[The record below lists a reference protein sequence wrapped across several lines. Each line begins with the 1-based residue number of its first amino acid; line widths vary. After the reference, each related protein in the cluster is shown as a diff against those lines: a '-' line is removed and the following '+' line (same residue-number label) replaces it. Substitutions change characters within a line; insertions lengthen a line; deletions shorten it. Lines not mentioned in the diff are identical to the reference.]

1 MQSSAIGLD
10 GFDATSALHS
20 NRVSDLS
27 DVFCE
32 PLAMTSAYTF
42 ASAQEA
48 AERFSGQQ
56 QGNVYSRFTNPTV
69 QAFEGRVAALEQAED
84 AVAFA
89 SGMGAFTALCHGFL
103 QQGDNIVCS
112 RDVFGTTASAF
123 SVYMARFGIEAR
135 FVDLTDLGQWQQAI
149 DDKTRLVVL
158 ESPSNPLLKI
168 GDIRAV
174 SLLAHAKDA
183 LVVVDNTLLTP
194 VLQRPHSLGA
204 DLVIHSAGKYMDGQ
218 GRALAGVVTGS
229 RSLMQVLRGVLR
241 TLGISCSPFNAW
253 LLLKSLET
261 LEIRMLRVQQGAL
274 ELAQWLGEQPLVSAV
289 HYTGL
294 AQHPQHALACRQQDG
309 HGGLLSFEIFGGQ
322 AAAWQWIDQLQCV
335 ARCTNIGDTRSMV
348 THPASTTHGRL
359 DAQARRHAG
368 ISDGLIRLCV
378 GLERVSDIKADLQQA
393 FDAVAYQPTVQ
404 AAPGR
409 PRSVVANG

>member
-1 MQSSAIGLD
+1 MQSTVIGLD
-10 GFDATSALHS
+10 GFNATLALHTH
-20 NRVSDLS
+20 RVSDLS

-42 ASAQEA
+42 ASAKEA
-48 AERFSGQQ
+48 SERFSGQQ

-69 QAFEGRVAALEQAED
+69 QAFESRVAALEHAES

-89 SGMGAFTALCHGFL
+89 SGMGAFTALCHAFL

-112 RDVFGTTASAF
+112 RDVFGTTVNAF
-123 SVYMARFGIEAR
+123 SYYMARFGIEAR
-135 FVDLTDLGQWQQAI
+135 YVDLTDLAQWQSAI
-149 DDKTRLVVL
+149 DGKTRLVVL

-168 GDIRAV
+168 GDISAI
-174 SLLAHAKDA
+174 SALAHEEGA
-183 LVVVDNTLLTP
+183 LVLVDNTLLTP
-194 VLQRPHSLGA
+194 VFQRAHTLGA

-229 RSLMQVLRGVLR
+229 QSLMQELRGVLR

-261 LEIRMLRVQQGAL
+261 LEIRMMRVQESAF
-274 ELAQWLGEQPLVSAV
+274 ELAHWLKSHGLVTAV

-294 AQHPQHALACRQQDG
+294 EHHPQHALACRQQDG
-309 HGGLLSFEIFGGQ
+309 HGGVLSFEIVGGQ
-322 AAAWQWIDQLQCV
+322 AAAWQWIDELRCV

-348 THPASTTHGRL
+348 THPATTTHGRL
-359 DAQARRHAG
+359 DAEARLQAG
-368 ISDGLIRLCV
+368 ITEGLIRLCV
-378 GLERVSDIKADLQQA
+378 GLERVNDIKADLKQA
-393 FDAVAYQPTVQ
+393 FHAVSLQRPIS
-404 AAPGR
+404 APLSLAGNAV
-409 PRSVVANG
+409 SNG

>member
-42 ASAQEA
+42 ASAKEA

-56 QGNVYSRFTNPTV
+56 PGNVYSRFTNPTV
-69 QAFEGRVAALEQAED
+69 QAFESRVAALEHAEG

-89 SGMGAFTALCHGFL
+89 SGMGAFTALCHAFL

-112 RDVFGTTASAF
+112 RDVFGTTVSAF

-135 FVDLTDLGQWQQAI
+135 FVDLTDLTQWQQAI
-149 DDKTRLVVL
+149 DDRTRLVVL

-168 GDIRAV
+168 GDIRAI
-174 SLLAHAKDA
+174 SFLAHQKDA

-194 VLQRPHSLGA
+194 VFQRPHTLGA

-229 RSLMQVLRGVLR
+229 QRLMQALRGVLR

-261 LEIRMLRVQQGAL
+261 LEIRMLRAQQSAL
-274 ELAQWLGEQPLVSAV
+274 ELADWLSGQPLVSAV

-294 AQHPQHALACRQQDG
+294 PHHPQHALACSQQDG
-309 HGGLLSFEIFGGQ
+309 HGGLLSFEIVGGQ
-322 AAAWQWIDQLQCV
+322 PAAWQWIDELRCV

-359 DAQARRHAG
+359 DAEARHQAG

-393 FDAVAYQPTVQ
+393 FDAVSFQRTVQ
-404 AAPGR
+404 ASPGL
-409 PRSVVANG
+409 SLSAVCNG